1 MQLEANYY
9 GFIIRTSDPH
19 SVVCAVER
27 IFLAKKRVLIDT
39 IIINLQLIIYTW
51 HFCSRIQVADPEYKK
66 AFDDELVAFKK
77 RIRKRAEEK
86 IAEYEREERLGPG
99 GLDPLEVMESLPKV
113 YVMWIYTGHFCRISE
128 QSQCDL

>member
-1 MQLEANYY
+1 M
-9 GFIIRTSDPH
+9 
-19 SVVCAVER
+19 
-27 IFLAKKRVLIDT
+27 
-39 IIINLQLIIYTW
+39 INLQWIIYTW
-51 HFCSRIQVADPEYKK
+51 HFCPRIQVADPEYKK

-113 YVMWIYTGHFCRISE
+113 HIYHVHLPAIFVAFLFWAITIWSLDDGKPLRWKLFSINRLFCY
-128 QSQCDL
+128 L

>member
-1 MQLEANYY
+1 MDD
-9 GFIIRTSDPH
+9 I
-19 SVVCAVER
+19 
-27 IFLAKKRVLIDT
+27 
-39 IIINLQLIIYTW
+39 W

>member
-1 MQLEANYY
+1 MYLS
-9 GFIIRTSDPH
+9 I
-19 SVVCAVER
+19 
-27 IFLAKKRVLIDT
+27 
-39 IIINLQLIIYTW
+39 
-51 HFCSRIQVADPEYKK
+51 RIQVADPEYKK

-113 YVMWIYTGHFCRISE
+113 RQLRQKRNAKLQV
-128 QSQCDL
+128 

>member
-1 MQLEANYY
+1 MYLS
-9 GFIIRTSDPH
+9 I
-19 SVVCAVER
+19 
-27 IFLAKKRVLIDT
+27 
-39 IIINLQLIIYTW
+39 
-51 HFCSRIQVADPEYKK
+51 RIQVADPEYKK

-113 YVMWIYTGHFCRISE
+113 RQLRQKTKCQIAGLMILFGYRSFKIASSLRMWVSFSG
-128 QSQCDL
+128 QSPTCHRPKLATT

>member
-1 MQLEANYY
+1 M
-9 GFIIRTSDPH
+9 
-19 SVVCAVER
+19 
-27 IFLAKKRVLIDT
+27 
-39 IIINLQLIIYTW
+39 INLQWIICTW
-51 HFCSRIQVADPEYKK
+51 HFCYRIQVADPEYKK

-113 YVMWIYTGHFCRISE
+113 DVLCIYRPFVSHFWAISIWSLDDLKMKAFLH
-128 QSQCDL
+128 QSIIFYL